1 MLLHGVAEEVGYG
14 EEAAGFF
21 AHFPDVAVGVQRG
34 DHFAEL
40 RCGVGAEAGDDA
52 VVKQDEGNHGKNVR
66 PEETGKAER
75 ANEGRGEEATE
86 KHQSHLR
93 DSDRMAASAFEN
105 SYSLAMVHRVLQNAD
120 SLRLWKMMEGTE
132 NRAEP
137 GESCGDFRGI
147 NRFRPVGYRAMRFFF
162 YALECGGVRVQI
174 REANFR
180 EATVSVTQRFM
191 QPGPGAAAAGTQVH
205 YAGSFADPESVLQ
218 SGGDVAVETA
228 EA

>member
-1 MLLHGVAEEVGYG
+1 MGKRCFLWRETEDSSALGDCQTGCVRNVKSLRSKDLGYIENKAGTATVRYFVLFDGIAKEVGYG

-21 AHFPDVAVGVQRG
+21 ANFPGVAVGMNSG

-40 RCGVGAEAGDDA
+40 ACGIGAETGDYA
-52 VVKQDEGNHGKNVR
+52 VVKQDEGNQWEDVS

-75 ANEGRGEEATE
+75 TDERRGYKAAE

-105 SYSLAMVHRVLQNAD
+105 SDSLAMVHRVLQNAD

-162 YALECGGVRVQI
+162 YALECGGVRVD
-174 REANFR
+174 RK
-180 EATVSVTQRFM
+180 SV
-191 QPGPGAAAAGTQVH
+191 V
-205 YAGSFADPESVLQ
+205 
-218 SGGDVAVETA
+218 
-228 EA
+228 